1 MGNDACGA
9 TGAASPRI
17 WKAVSVTPFQ
27 PQQRASFDANELAIV
42 MSNYDV
48 GAIESIT
55 EFPRGSRQSPKV
67 GVVAERGKFLLK
79 RRSTA
84 RAHPDRVRLA
94 HRVQAHLAA
103 HGFPIAPIIF
113 TRDGRHTL
121 VQQGSNV
128 YELFGFV
135 AGHAYEKTE
144 AETHDAGEALARF
157 HIAMETF
164 TPPETQPIPV
174 GDYHDAPAVRSG
186 LCSIGSTLSSHDSFS
201 GDEAELATLVQFP
214 LSAYDAA
221 AEAVEKETPPD
232 SRETVI
238 HADWHPG
245 NLLFRKHRVLAVI
258 DYDSVRASET
268 VIDVGNGALQ
278 FSMLAGGDPATWPDE
293 IDEKRYRA
301 FLQGYASK
309 SPLSQGQ
316 IRAIPHLMIE
326 ALISECVPPITQT
339 GSVGQWTGF
348 RVLQMVRRKVLWL
361 QSNIERLA
369 EIDVTAAS
377 NDPAQSS

>member
-1 MGNDACGA
+1 M
-9 TGAASPRI
+9 SIFEP
-17 WKAVSVTPFQ
+17 Q
-27 PQQRASFDANELAIV
+27 PRASFDTNELAIV
-42 MSNYDV
+42 LSNYDLGV
-48 GAIESIT
+48 IESIT
-55 EFPRGSRQSPKV
+55 EFPRGSRLSPKV

-84 RAHPDRVRLA
+84 RAHPERVRLA

-103 HGFPIAPIIF
+103 HGFPIAPIIL

-121 VQQGSNV
+121 VQQEGNV

-144 AETHDAGEALARF
+144 SETYDAGQALARF
-157 HIAMETF
+157 HIVMETF
-164 TPPETQPIPV
+164 KPPETQPIPV
-174 GDYHDAPAVRSG
+174 GDYHDAPAIRSG
-186 LCSIGSTLSSHDSFS
+186 LCSIGSSLSSHDSFS
-201 GDEAELATLVQFP
+201 GDQAELATLVQFH

-221 AEAVEKETPPD
+221 AEGGEAQTLPE
-232 SRETVI
+232 SRETII

-245 NLLFRKHRVLAVI
+245 NLLFRKQRVLAVV

-278 FSMLAGGDPATWPDE
+278 FSMIAGGDPATWPDE
-293 IDEKRYRA
+293 IDEDRFRA

-309 SPLSQGQ
+309 TPLTQNQ

-326 ALISECVPPITQT
+326 ALISECVPPITRT
-339 GSVGQWTGF
+339 GSVGRWTGF
-348 RVLQMVRRKVLWL
+348 RILQMVRRKVTWL
-361 QSNIERLA
+361 QANIDRLA
-369 EIDVTAAS
+369 AIDLISAS
-377 NDPAQSS
+377 NDTTQSG